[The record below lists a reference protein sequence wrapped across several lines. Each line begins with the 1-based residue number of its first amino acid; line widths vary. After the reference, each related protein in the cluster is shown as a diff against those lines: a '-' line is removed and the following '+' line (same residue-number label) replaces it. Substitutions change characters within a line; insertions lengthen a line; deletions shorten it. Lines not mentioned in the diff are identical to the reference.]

1 MRHSIGARGGS
12 TRCPTP
18 RLARA
23 SSPARVLRYDPRAA
37 PCGRSLLSHENPL
50 TAPAPGVSSS
60 AVGEQGRA
68 MTVTPP
74 TEPLTLGDLVLRVP
88 TNDDVDALVRF
99 GDDPD
104 TAETL
109 WIPVPSPC
117 SRPEAEERLAEFIDG
132 WSGRS
137 TFGPTFVVSDPASG
151 ELVGVVFLSA
161 RDDATIE
168 VVYGT
173 APQHR
178 GRGIA
183 TRALRRVTDW
193 CFERLH
199 ARCVELL
206 ISQGN
211 LASCRVATKAGF
223 GFRGIRRTQVPGTG
237 EEYDDLLYVA
247 EAESA

>member
-1 MRHSIGARGGS
+1 MTS
-12 TRCPTP
+12 TRSCA
-18 RLARA
+18 LA
-23 SSPARVLRYDPRAA
+23 S
-37 PCGRSLLSHENPL
+37 
-50 TAPAPGVSSS
+50 
-60 AVGEQGRA
+60 
-68 MTVTPP
+68 
-74 TEPLTLGDLVLRVP
+74 
-88 TNDDVDALVRF
+88 F